1 MEKQNVWEEVLA
13 KTDIVNVISEYV
25 PLTKQGKNFR
35 ACCPFHGEKTPSFI
49 VSLNK
54 QIFRCFG
61 CGKSGNAIKFLEYYK
76 NISPLEALKIL
87 AKKNNIDISTYLLAH
102 EKNNAKNYEQIK
114 ILDVLKEANNYF
126 KYQLIVNDKNE
137 KLNDFFKQRLLD
149 KKLINYFEIG
159 YAPQDNSIYVFLKNK
174 NFDDFAINNSS
185 LVTSN
190 VENKN
195 FFNNRITFPI
205 KDEQGNVVAFSAR
218 DITNLASPKYL
229 NSAET
234 IVFKKSKVLFNFY
247 NAKQYIKDTNEV
259 YLVEGQFDV
268 VALYR
273 IDVKNAIALMGTNLT
288 KSHLELLKG
297 NTINLFFDNDNAG
310 INATYKNMKIILYY
324 ANELN
329 LKINF
334 INNTLQ
340 KDPDEVYKID
350 NGKTLTKILNNKID
364 LSQFLLNNYLNQTFF
379 NLNNEQKNL
388 RLKQV
393 FEIAYYMQSSIYT
406 LFKNEIIAK
415 KILTNDEYI
424 VFENQYLKPNFP
436 SDKTFK
442 VDDYKNNVETQP
454 KKQFNKSPYD
464 FDIDNANFLVNEN
477 DYYSKTLNQDNTL
490 KKKTPLLGRGL
501 DMALIFKAILAQPS
515 YLEKWSDVDILSFNQ
530 NGGDPE
536 ILRELIIYT
545 ATHLKKIQTNNV
557 KSLFS
562 LILNDNN
569 LNIEDKKRYINIIE
583 KINYSTSEMQIL
595 DESKFNK
602 LFAELV
608 NEVKTSPKT
617 LLINTSISKQKGDKH

>member
-1 MEKQNVWEEVLA
+1 M
-13 KTDIVNVISEYV
+13 I
-25 PLTKQGKNFR
+25 
-35 ACCPFHGEKTPSFI
+35 
-49 VSLNK
+49 
-54 QIFRCFG
+54 
-61 CGKSGNAIKFLEYYK
+61 
-76 NISPLEALKIL
+76 
-87 AKKNNIDISTYLLAH
+87 
-102 EKNNAKNYEQIK
+102 
-114 ILDVLKEANNYF
+114 
-126 KYQLIVNDKNE
+126 
-137 KLNDFFKQRLLD
+137 

-259 YLVEGQFDV
+259 YLVEGQFEV

-393 FEIAYYMQSSIYT
+393 FEIAYYMQPSIYT

-454 KKQFNKSPYD
+454 K
-464 FDIDNANFLVNEN
+464 
-477 DYYSKTLNQDNTL
+477 
-490 KKKTPLLGRGL
+490 
-501 DMALIFKAILAQPS
+501 
-515 YLEKWSDVDILSFNQ
+515 
-530 NGGDPE
+530 
-536 ILRELIIYT
+536 
-545 ATHLKKIQTNNV
+545 
-557 KSLFS
+557 
-562 LILNDNN
+562 NN
-569 LNIEDKKRYINIIE
+569 LTNHH
-583 KINYSTSEMQIL
+583 MIL
-595 DESKFNK
+595 
-602 LFAELV
+602 
-608 NEVKTSPKT
+608 
-617 LLINTSISKQKGDKH
+617 I

>member
-1 MEKQNVWEEVLA
+1 M
-13 KTDIVNVISEYV
+13 
-25 PLTKQGKNFR
+25 
-35 ACCPFHGEKTPSFI
+35 
-49 VSLNK
+49 
-54 QIFRCFG
+54 
-61 CGKSGNAIKFLEYYK
+61 
-76 NISPLEALKIL
+76 
-87 AKKNNIDISTYLLAH
+87 
-102 EKNNAKNYEQIK
+102 
-114 ILDVLKEANNYF
+114 
-126 KYQLIVNDKNE
+126 
-137 KLNDFFKQRLLD
+137 
-149 KKLINYFEIG
+149 
-159 YAPQDNSIYVFLKNK
+159 
-174 NFDDFAINNSS
+174 
-185 LVTSN
+185 
-190 VENKN
+190 
-195 FFNNRITFPI
+195 
-205 KDEQGNVVAFSAR
+205 VAFSAR

-393 FEIAYYMQSSIYT
+393 FEIAYYMQPSIYT

-608 NEVKTSPKT
+608 NEAKTSPKT

>member
-1 MEKQNVWEEVLA
+1 M
-13 KTDIVNVISEYV
+13 
-25 PLTKQGKNFR
+25 
-35 ACCPFHGEKTPSFI
+35 
-49 VSLNK
+49 
-54 QIFRCFG
+54 
-61 CGKSGNAIKFLEYYK
+61 
-76 NISPLEALKIL
+76 
-87 AKKNNIDISTYLLAH
+87 
-102 EKNNAKNYEQIK
+102 
-114 ILDVLKEANNYF
+114 
-126 KYQLIVNDKNE
+126 
-137 KLNDFFKQRLLD
+137 
-149 KKLINYFEIG
+149 
-159 YAPQDNSIYVFLKNK
+159 
-174 NFDDFAINNSS
+174 
-185 LVTSN
+185 
-190 VENKN
+190 
-195 FFNNRITFPI
+195 
-205 KDEQGNVVAFSAR
+205 
-218 DITNLASPKYL
+218 
-229 NSAET
+229 
-234 IVFKKSKVLFNFY
+234 
-247 NAKQYIKDTNEV
+247 
-259 YLVEGQFDV
+259 
-268 VALYR
+268 
-273 IDVKNAIALMGTNLT
+273 
-288 KSHLELLKG
+288 
-297 NTINLFFDNDNAG
+297 
-310 INATYKNMKIILYY
+310 
-324 ANELN
+324 
-329 LKINF
+329 
-334 INNTLQ
+334 Q

-393 FEIAYYMQSSIYT
+393 FEIAYYMQPSIYT